1 MQELLSALQNL
12 CQKWKSISLREQMKT
27 KNFYIMLAFLAAT
40 SMSLWLLSNPTPNF
54 NTIVAQTHKQI
65 NNFKN
70 IPSNIRS
77 SSQENFH
84 VDLKLL
90 GKLGFDVDPT
100 DPEMVMKY
108 SEEELKRIKATI
120 NRPVIAIPALP
131 KSFDKTLILVKS
143 ASKFLPDIP
152 VVIFDF
158 GISYQK
164 HLQLSIHCN
173 KTSSCTLKMFEFD
186 EYPSHLRDLSV
197 PSYRPILIQK
207 LLNDNGTVIW
217 VEPSGYSFIS
227 GDIKPLLRRAQ
238 ETGIIA
244 WTSKDP
250 VSTITYDKMYKY
262 FKASA
267 EQYYFLETAYTNQ
280 LILHNSENLHNKVM
294 LPWVKCA
301 LSSDCINPV
310 GASNTGCTDRKPL
323 YLYRGC
329 HKYDVAA
336 LNIILGQVFDYDES
350 RYKTKEKLFGI
361 LEEKKSTIPGSPMHA

>member
-1 MQELLSALQNL
+1 M
-12 CQKWKSISLREQMKT
+12 
-27 KNFYIMLAFLAAT
+27 FYFCT
-40 SMSLWLLSNPTPNF
+40 
-54 NTIVAQTHKQI
+54 
-65 NNFKN
+65 
-70 IPSNIRS
+70 
-77 SSQENFH
+77 
-84 VDLKLL
+84 
-90 GKLGFDVDPT
+90 DV
-100 DPEMVMKY
+100 K
-108 SEEELKRIKATI
+108 
-120 NRPVIAIPALP
+120 
-131 KSFDKTLILVKS
+131 ILVYEYVY
-143 ASKFLPDIP
+143 F
-152 VVIFDF
+152 IF
-158 GISYQK
+158 
-164 HLQLSIHCN
+164 
-173 KTSSCTLKMFEFD
+173 
-186 EYPSHLRDLSV
+186 
-197 PSYRPILIQK
+197 QK

-294 LPWVKCA
+294 LPWMKCA

-361 LEEKKSTIPGSPMHA
+361 LEEKKSTIPGNMTSPMPHMVSLSKTSSHVLSQHLSFILTCLYMYMYVWVC

>member
-1 MQELLSALQNL
+1 MNIHLISE
-12 CQKWKSISLREQMKT
+12 ISLFQ
-27 KNFYIMLAFLAAT
+27 A
-40 SMSLWLLSNPTPNF
+40 
-54 NTIVAQTHKQI
+54 
-65 NNFKN
+65 
-70 IPSNIRS
+70 
-77 SSQENFH
+77 
-84 VDLKLL
+84 
-90 GKLGFDVDPT
+90 T
-100 DPEMVMKY
+100 DPFSY
-108 SEEELKRIKATI
+108 RWDILKRFSICDITI
-120 NRPVIAIPALP
+120 MMNYLQY
-131 KSFDKTLILVKS
+131 KYCTESFFFTHYIIIFHIFVYLFMVVLWKNLFSYTGTITSICKVHVYFCTNVKILVYEYIY
-143 ASKFLPDIP
+143 F
-152 VVIFDF
+152 IF
-158 GISYQK
+158 
-164 HLQLSIHCN
+164 
-173 KTSSCTLKMFEFD
+173 
-186 EYPSHLRDLSV
+186 
-197 PSYRPILIQK
+197 QK

-361 LEEKKSTIPGSPMHA
+361 LEEKKSTIPGNMTSPMPHMVSLSKTSSHVLSQHLSFILTCLYMCMYV

>member
-1 MQELLSALQNL
+1 M
-12 CQKWKSISLREQMKT
+12 
-27 KNFYIMLAFLAAT
+27 FYFCT
-40 SMSLWLLSNPTPNF
+40 
-54 NTIVAQTHKQI
+54 
-65 NNFKN
+65 
-70 IPSNIRS
+70 
-77 SSQENFH
+77 
-84 VDLKLL
+84 
-90 GKLGFDVDPT
+90 DV
-100 DPEMVMKY
+100 K
-108 SEEELKRIKATI
+108 
-120 NRPVIAIPALP
+120 
-131 KSFDKTLILVKS
+131 ILVYEYVY
-143 ASKFLPDIP
+143 F
-152 VVIFDF
+152 IF
-158 GISYQK
+158 
-164 HLQLSIHCN
+164 
-173 KTSSCTLKMFEFD
+173 
-186 EYPSHLRDLSV
+186 
-197 PSYRPILIQK
+197 QK

-280 LILHNSENLHNKVM
+280 LILHNSKNLHNKVM

-361 LEEKKSTIPGSPMHA
+361 LEEKKSTIPGNMTSPIPHMVSLSKTSSHVLSQHLSFILTCLYMYMYV